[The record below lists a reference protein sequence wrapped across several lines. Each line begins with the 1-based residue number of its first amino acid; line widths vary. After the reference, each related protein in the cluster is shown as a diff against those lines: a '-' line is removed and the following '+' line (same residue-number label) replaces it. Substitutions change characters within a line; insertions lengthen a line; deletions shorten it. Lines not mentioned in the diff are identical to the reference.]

1 MHALSV
7 WLCLKI
13 EFEELHSNSV
23 LIQFNA
29 LIYQYDTACLLC
41 THVLNHLWVFVG
53 GCDGKPIVQSIGQ
66 NSQKS
71 ADDQSASPHSYVTRV
86 EEILPKDMI
95 AEIAAPLGDTSPM
108 LWSQICMDIPEID
121 EAPVAQVPYQIPVW
135 KKIKKI

>member
-1 MHALSV
+1 MSP
-7 WLCLKI
+7 
-13 EFEELHSNSV
+13 
-23 LIQFNA
+23 
-29 LIYQYDTACLLC
+29 C
-41 THVLNHLWVFVG
+41 THVLNHVWVLVG
-53 GCDGKPIVQSIGQ
+53 GCDGKTIVQSIGQ

-135 KKIKKI
+135 KNQENLTLW